1 MVEVSPV
8 PRVALVVPTY
18 EREALL
24 AEALASLVSQPFG
37 DWECVVV
44 DDGGTEGSDGAGGA
58 AALVARLSRGEPRLR
73 YMRLSHTGSHGR
85 ARNAGI
91 RATTAPLVAFLDD
104 DDLLPAGALE
114 ERVALIDRFPDA
126 PAAFGRVELFG
137 ERTGTWPSDLAEG
150 RVDLRRLLRGN
161 PVPLSTVVA
170 RREALE
176 TAGLFPEEPVAT
188 PDYELWLRLAR
199 GAPLAS
205 TRAVLA
211 RYRVHPGNMSR
222 RKALEVEE
230 LTRLYDR
237 LEREWDLPAS
247 LLAPARRGLLRQRAR
262 LAPSA
267 RERLLLRVRS
277 LLPRAGLGGG
287 GSRPR

>member
-1 MVEVSPV
+1 M

-24 AEALASLVSQPFG
+24 KEALASLLSQPFG

-44 DDGGTEGSDGAGGA
+44 DDGGTDGTE
-58 AALVARLSRGEPRLR
+58 ALLSGLSRGDSRLR
-73 YMRLSHTGSHGR
+73 YLRLPHTGSHGR
-85 ARNAGI
+85 ARNVGI

-104 DDLLPAGALE
+104 DDLLPAGALW

-137 ERTGTWPSDLAEG
+137 ERTGAWPRDLAGG

-161 PVPLSTVVA
+161 LVPLSAVVA
-170 RREALE
+170 RREAIE
-176 TAGLFPEEPVAT
+176 AAGLFPEEPVAT

-199 GAPLAS
+199 QAPLAS
-205 TRAVLA
+205 TPAVLA

-222 RKALEVEE
+222 RKGLEVEE

-237 LEREWDLPAS
+237 LEGEWGLDPS

-267 RERLLLRVRS
+267 RERLLLGLRS
-277 LLPRAGLGGG
+277 LLPRAGRPGA